1 MQMKILFTLLLFLI
15 VFSVYARDIN
25 VKYRDGAVNVDN
37 GNFVEFDLKSSS
49 LVKEIFYDQKNEYLL
64 VRLKNTFYHCCSIPV
79 VTVNNWIS
87 SPSLG
92 KYYNANV
99 NGNYDC
105 RINPTPEYKQSELR
119 ADENVNKKIFLLA
132 MENVSHESAKCTAYY
147 RYTAG
152 VMERDHPH
160 EKQTI
165 ADMETFADEF
175 FKMGIYSGQAAGRS
189 QDKATSVFM
198 SRFKMSLEE
207 QAEYVE
213 NYGWSALAEKTGL
226 RCKEIQENP
235 EAYMDGWVEK
245 IRERFE

>member
-1 MQMKILFTLLLFLI
+1 MKKYIAFTAVLLLI
-15 VFSVYARDIN
+15 VFSVHSRDIN

-64 VRLKNTFYHCCSIPV
+64 VRLKNTFYHYCSIPV

-99 NGNYDC
+99 NRNYDC
-105 RINPTPEYKQSELR
+105 RINPTPEYKQSKLR

-160 EKQTI
+160 EKQAI

-175 FKMGIYSGQAAGRS
+175 FKMGIYSGQAAGSS

-207 QAEYVE
+207 QAEYVKY
-213 NYGWSALAEKTGL
+213 YGWSALAERTGL